1 MSAYDVTW
9 GWLAFILLIALVAS
23 LWIAML
29 CLTDAVQ
36 LFFRGYNLLRDKKTN
51 QQQGRKK

>member
-23 LWIAML
+23 LCIAML
-29 CLTDAVQ
+29 CLTGAVQ
-36 LFFRGYNLLRDKKTN
+36 LFFRGYNLLRA
-51 QQQGRKK
+51 